1 MAQYRRPVSHKTNKK
16 GALNFWLDLGKQQ
29 RYGPLH
35 ACKVRQPLGESI
47 GRDVVSNREDSVSI
61 VVPLYN
67 EEDCVEELHQR
78 LKAVMDATGRRYEL
92 VFVNDGS
99 SDGTL
104 AKLSAIQRD
113 DPAVKLVDLA
123 GNSGQTPALAAGFD
137 HAVGDVV
144 IPMDGDLQ
152 HLPEEIPL
160 FLEKIDEGYQV
171 VSGWRQ
177 KRKESYLIRLV
188 PSLVANKAM
197 SLVSGIPL
205 HDFGTTYKAYRREI
219 LDRICLYGQFHRFIP
234 VLAKPLKARMCEIPI
249 AAPARE
255 TGQSKYGFSRTYT
268 VLFDIMRIKFLT
280 SFISN
285 PLQFFGALG
294 FVLVAF
300 GGIMS
305 VVLMKDKYL
314 NQMEIMQDRGPFF
327 IATVFLLMAGLQ
339 MFSIGFLGEMMTRF
353 HHETGHA
360 KLYSVRSVAGKGL
373 ADANV
378 GQ

>member
-1 MAQYRRPVSHKTNKK
+1 MAQYRRTVSHKTTK
-16 GALNFWLDLGKQQ
+16 GGLNFWLDFGKKQ
-29 RYGPLH
+29 RYDP
-35 ACKVRQPLGESI
+35 AQICKVRQPLGESI

-92 VFVNDGS
+92 VLVNDGS

-104 AKLSAIQRD
+104 GKLSAIQRG
-113 DPAVKLVDLA
+113 DPAVKLVNLA

-188 PSLVANKAM
+188 PSLIANKAM

-205 HDFGTTYKAYRREI
+205 HDFGTTFKAYRREI

-249 AAPARE
+249 AAPAR
-255 TGQSKYGFSRTYT
+255 TVGTSKYGIGRTYT
-268 VLFDIMRIKFLT
+268 VLFDIIRIKFLT
-280 SFISN
+280 SFISR

-294 FVLVAF
+294 FVLVAS

-305 VVLMKDKYL
+305 VVLIKDKYL
-314 NQMEIMQDRGPFF
+314 NQMEIMTDRGPFF

-360 KLYSVRSVAGKGL
+360 KLYSVKSVMGKGL
-373 ADANV
+373 DDADIEA
-378 GQ
+378 